1 MKIIVRLTLV
11 LFFLSCETGLE
22 KWKSYDQRAE
32 ISKNSLNENKKL
44 QYKRIQSISSDKND
58 LISGYEKE
66 INNFIETKYDKLASK
81 ILEKSIPEIQQSI
94 INKEFNYYDLTLFYI
109 SRVYLIE
116 FNKNTYLNSI
126 ISINRNALDE
136 ARVRDKTGNADIYSI
151 FGIPILLKD
160 NIGFEGL
167 ATTAGAHSL
176 QNNYTRDAFIIEGL
190 KDKGAIIL
198 GKTNLSEWANYFC
211 SGCPNGYTALG
222 GQTLNPYGRMIIDTG
237 GSSSGSGV
245 ATTSNLSSVSLGS
258 ETSGSIL
265 SPSSANSL
273 VGMKPT
279 IGNVSRSGIIP
290 ISSTLDTA
298 GPMTKYIIDNIIVY
312 NAINEY
318 DNKDSYSKQNRDIQI
333 KNVINFK
340 PNEIKLGYY
349 SNFYNNDNVY
359 KNAIDFLRQKQIEL
373 IEIDA
378 PKVNMA
384 GFAKILDE
392 DMRKDLKDYF
402 LKYGNDDLS
411 VSDIKSII
419 DYNNLDSIERSP
431 YGQSIF
437 KKIIRDTMPKD
448 DFLKLK
454 LRLMAEGNKFY
465 DIPINKHN
473 LDAVL
478 SINNYHAGYAAAAH
492 NPALTVPMGLRE
504 NNEPAGLTFISKSNS
519 EQTLYEL
526 GHYFESNF
534 SGRVPPENSKWLLYK
549 ANL

>member
-1 MKIIVRLTLV
+1 MKIIIRLV
-11 LFFLSCETGLE
+11 LILFFVSCESGLE
-22 KWKSYDQRAE
+22 KWKSYNQSAE
-32 ISKNSLNENKKL
+32 ISKNSSNENKKL
-44 QYKRIQSISSDKND
+44 RYKRIQSISSDKND
-58 LISGYEKE
+58 LIAGYEKE
-66 INNFIETKYDKLASK
+66 IKKFIETKYDNLTYK

-94 INKEFNYYDLTLFYI
+94 INEDYSYYDLTLFYI
-109 SRVYLIE
+109 SRIYLIE
-116 FNKNTYLNSI
+116 FNENTYLNSL
-126 ISINRNALDE
+126 ISINKNALDE
-136 ARVRDKTGNADIYSI
+136 AKLRDKEGNTDIHSI

-176 QNNYTRDAFIIEGL
+176 QNNYTRDAFIVEGL
-190 KDKGAIIL
+190 KEKGAIIL

-222 GQTLNPYGRMIIDTG
+222 GQTLNPYGRMTIDTG

-312 NAINEY
+312 NAINEF
-318 DNKDSYSKQNRDIQI
+318 DSQDTYSKQNEDIQI
-333 KNVINFK
+333 QNVINFK
-340 PNEIKLGYY
+340 PSKIKLGYY
-349 SNFYNNDNVY
+349 SSFYKNDDAY

-378 PKVNMA
+378 PKVNMT

-392 DMRKDLKDYF
+392 DMRNDLKDYF

-411 VSDIKSII
+411 VNDIKSII

-465 DIPINKHN
+465 DIPIDKHK

-534 SGRVPPENSKWLLYK
+534 SGRVPPKNSKWLLYK
-549 ANL
+549 ADL

>member
-1 MKIIVRLTLV
+1 MKIIFRLTLV

-22 KWKSYDQRAE
+22 KWKSYDQKAE

-109 SRVYLIE
+109 SRIYLIE

-349 SNFYNNDNVY
+349 SNFYKNDNVY

-465 DIPINKHN
+465 DIPIDKHK

-534 SGRVPPENSKWLLYK
+534 SGRVPPENSK
-549 ANL
+549 

>member
-1 MKIIVRLTLV
+1 MKIIFRLTLV

-22 KWKSYDQRAE
+22 KWKSYDQNAE

-44 QYKRIQSISSDKND
+44 RYKRIQSISYDKND

-94 INKEFNYYDLTLFYI
+94 INKELNYYDLTLFYI
-109 SRVYLIE
+109 SRIYLIE

-190 KDKGAIIL
+190 KGKGAIIL

-349 SNFYNNDNVY
+349 SNFYKNDNVY

-465 DIPINKHN
+465 DIPIDKHK

-534 SGRVPPENSKWLLYK
+534 SGRVPPENSK
-549 ANL
+549 

>member
-32 ISKNSLNENKKL
+32 ISNNSLNENKKL

-94 INKEFNYYDLTLFYI
+94 IKKEFNYYDLTLFYI
-109 SRVYLIE
+109 SRIYLIE

-349 SNFYNNDNVY
+349 SNFYKNDNVY

-534 SGRVPPENSKWLLYK
+534 SGRVPPENSK
-549 ANL
+549 

>member
-1 MKIIVRLTLV
+1 MKIIFRLTLV

-349 SNFYNNDNVY
+349 SNFYKNDNVY
-359 KNAIDFLRQKQIEL
+359 KNAIDFLRQKEIEL

-465 DIPINKHN
+465 DIPIDKHK

-534 SGRVPPENSKWLLYK
+534 SGRVPPENSK
-549 ANL
+549 

>member
-1 MKIIVRLTLV
+1 MKIIFRLTLV

-22 KWKSYDQRAE
+22 KWKSYDQKAE

-58 LISGYEKE
+58 LILGYEKE
-66 INNFIETKYDKLASK
+66 INNFIESKYDKLTSK

-109 SRVYLIE
+109 SRIYIIE

-176 QNNYTRDAFIIEGL
+176 QNNYTRDAFIIESL
-190 KDKGAIIL
+190 KSKGAIIL

-318 DNKDSYSKQNRDIQI
+318 DNRDSYSKQNRDIQI

-349 SNFYNNDNVY
+349 SNFYKNDNVY
-359 KNAIDFLRQKQIEL
+359 KNAIDFLRQKEIEL

-402 LKYGNDDLS
+402 LTYGNNDLS

>member
-1 MKIIVRLTLV
+1 MKIIIRLV
-11 LFFLSCETGLE
+11 LILFFVSCESGLE
-22 KWKSYDQRAE
+22 RWKSYNQSAE
-32 ISKNSLNENKKL
+32 ISKNSSNENKKL

-66 INNFIETKYDKLASK
+66 INNFIETKYDKFASK

-109 SRVYLIE
+109 SRIYLIE

-349 SNFYNNDNVY
+349 SNFYKNDNVY

-465 DIPINKHN
+465 DIPIDKHK

-504 NNEPAGLTFISKSNS
+504 NNEPVGLTFISKSNS
-519 EQTLYEL
+519 EQKLYEL

-534 SGRVPPENSKWLLYK
+534 SGRVAPENSK
-549 ANL
+549 

>member
-1 MKIIVRLTLV
+1 MKIIFRLTLV

-318 DNKDSYSKQNRDIQI
+318 DNRDSYSKQNRDIQI

-411 VSDIKSII
+411 VNDIKSII

-465 DIPINKHN
+465 DIPIDKHK

-534 SGRVPPENSKWLLYK
+534 SGRVPPENSK
-549 ANL
+549 

>member
-1 MKIIVRLTLV
+1 MKIIFRLTLV

-22 KWKSYDQRAE
+22 KWKSYDQKAE

-465 DIPINKHN
+465 DIPIDKHK

-534 SGRVPPENSKWLLYK
+534 SGRVPPENSK
-549 ANL
+549 

>member
-1 MKIIVRLTLV
+1 MKIIFRLTLV

-109 SRVYLIE
+109 SRIYLIE

-190 KDKGAIIL
+190 KNKGAIIL

-318 DNKDSYSKQNRDIQI
+318 DNRDSYSKQNRDIQI

-349 SNFYNNDNVY
+349 SNFYKNDNVY

-465 DIPINKHN
+465 DIPINKHK

-534 SGRVPPENSKWLLYK
+534 SGRVPPENSK
-549 ANL
+549 

>member
-1 MKIIVRLTLV
+1 MKIIFRLTLV

-22 KWKSYDQRAE
+22 KWKSYDQKAE

-109 SRVYLIE
+109 SRIYLIE

-318 DNKDSYSKQNRDIQI
+318 DNRDSYSKQNRDIQI

-349 SNFYNNDNVY
+349 SNFYKNDNVY
-359 KNAIDFLRQKQIEL
+359 KNAIDFLRQKEIEL

-378 PKVNMA
+378 PKVNMS

-402 LKYGNDDLS
+402 LTYGNNDLS

>member
-1 MKIIVRLTLV
+1 MKIIFRLTLV

-94 INKEFNYYDLTLFYI
+94 IKKEFNYYDLTLFYI
-109 SRVYLIE
+109 SRIYLIE

-465 DIPINKHN
+465 DIPIDKHK

-534 SGRVPPENSKWLLYK
+534 SGRVPPENSK
-549 ANL
+549 

>member
-32 ISKNSLNENKKL
+32 ISNNSLNENKKL

-94 INKEFNYYDLTLFYI
+94 IKKEFNYYDLTLFYI
-109 SRVYLIE
+109 SRIYLIE

-349 SNFYNNDNVY
+349 SNFYKNDNVY

-465 DIPINKHN
+465 DIPIDEYG